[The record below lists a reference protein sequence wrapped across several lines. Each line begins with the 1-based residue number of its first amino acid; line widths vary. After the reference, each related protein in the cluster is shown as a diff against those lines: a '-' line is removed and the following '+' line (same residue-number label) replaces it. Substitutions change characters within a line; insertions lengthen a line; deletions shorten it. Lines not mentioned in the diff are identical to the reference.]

1 MNAGFLADGVSIAD
15 KNRLEL
21 CTKNRL
27 AGAGLVAGAL
37 VLYMIL
43 KVCENPFPAKRAAGE
58 LQLAA
63 LFFNDKFQKYT

>member
-1 MNAGFLADGVSIAD
+1 M
-15 KNRLEL
+15 

-43 KVCENPFPAKRAAGE
+43 KVCDNLFTAKREAGE
-58 LQLAA
+58 
-63 LFFNDKFQKYT
+63 FQSCCPIF

>member
-58 LQLAA
+58 
-63 LFFNDKFQKYT
+63 FQSCCPIF